1 MWNRAKYQAA
11 IYRQGR
17 IVELNWDYPSP
28 FIVNETVSA
37 GDIDIL
43 GHANNTVYL
52 RWLEQAA
59 WQHSIHLGL
68 DMAVY
73 EAEQRA
79 MVVHRHELDY
89 SCACYQGEA
98 VSIGTWL
105 VACDNR
111 MRLWRRYQV
120 IKTDSGI
127 TCLRGLTRFVCA
139 DFKSGRP
146 KRMPESFIK
155 GYQPTIANPE
165 IQLGD

>member
-1 MWNRAKYQAA
+1 MSFK
-11 IYRQGR
+11 
-17 IVELNWDYPSP
+17 WDYSDPY
-28 FIVNETVSA
+28 IVDTVVTTS
-37 GDIDIL
+37 DIDIL

-59 WQHSIHLGL
+59 WQHSNHLGL

-73 EAEQRA
+73 AAEQRA

-89 SCACYQGEA
+89 LSACYEGGA
-98 VSIGTWL
+98 VQIGTWL
-105 VACDNR
+105 VACDNK

-120 IKTDSGI
+120 VKPDSGL

-146 KRMPESFIK
+146 KRMPESFIR
-155 GYQPTIANPE
+155 GYQPTISIPE
-165 IQLGD
+165 TALMA